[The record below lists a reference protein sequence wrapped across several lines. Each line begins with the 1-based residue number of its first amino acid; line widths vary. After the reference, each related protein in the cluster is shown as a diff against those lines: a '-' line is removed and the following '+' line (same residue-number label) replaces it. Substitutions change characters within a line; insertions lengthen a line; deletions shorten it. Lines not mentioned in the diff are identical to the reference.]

1 MSFPIGS
8 PGILVALGILGV
20 VWVLIGA
27 ATPKHPAFN
36 FEKNPGDFDKLLPI
50 FLDIAKFVLGL
61 AAGGIV
67 LVISSTALSA
77 TRKLPP
83 SYASPLAI
91 LAGSVLYG
99 ILFMTLLTTNY
110 ESFKHDPQ
118 SYLRAYYVRNQ
129 ALGFSALACF
139 CIGYIWLIVA
149 ALNG

>member
-1 MSFPIGS
+1 MKLPVGS
-8 PGILVALGILGV
+8 PGILVALGILIV
-20 VWVLIGA
+20 VWLLIERTTA
-27 ATPKHPAFN
+27 KHPAFT
-36 FEKNPGDFDKLLPI
+36 FEQNAGDFDKLLPI
-50 FLDIAKFVLGL
+50 FLDIVKVVLSL

-83 SYASPLAI
+83 AYGDPLAI

-99 ILFMTLLTTNY
+99 IVFMTLLTVSY
-110 ESFKHDPQ
+110 EAFKHNPN

-129 ALGFSALACF
+129 AFGFSGLVCF
-139 CIGYIWLIVA
+139 CVGYIWLIVA